1 LDDLGLVAAIEW
13 QAEEFQNRT
22 GINCRFTVNPDDLTV
37 DQDRTTAIFRIFQE
51 TLTNIARHAGASLVS
66 VELLKEAGLLML
78 RVIDN
83 GTGIA
88 EEQIRDPKSFGLIGM
103 RERVHPWGGLVNIK
117 GIPGKGTTIEVKVP
131 LENK

>member
-22 GINCRFTVNPDDLTV
+22 GIKCRFAVNPDDLTV

-83 GTGIA
+83 GTGIT
-88 EEQIRDPKSFGLIGM
+88 EEQIHDSKSFGLIGM

-117 GIPGKGTTIEVKVP
+117 GIPGQGTTVEVRIP
-131 LENK
+131 LKKR